1 MKYQRLDSFLA
12 DYKRLSAQEQALFL
26 AAVRQMNEAY
36 ARRGDQPLPLW
47 PASLRIRA
55 VQGAP
60 GIWEMTWSFAGLD
73 GRATFDY
80 VTIDGER
87 AIRWRRSG
95 GHRIFQQP

>member
-36 ARRGDQPLPLW
+36 ARRGDQPLLLR

-55 VQGAP
+55 VRGAP
-60 GIWEMTWSFAGLD
+60 GIWELTWPSAGPA
-73 GRATFDY
+73 GWATFDY
-80 VTIDGER
+80 VTSAGER
-87 AIRWRRSG
+87 ALRWRRGSG
-95 GHRIFQQP
+95 RRIVQQP